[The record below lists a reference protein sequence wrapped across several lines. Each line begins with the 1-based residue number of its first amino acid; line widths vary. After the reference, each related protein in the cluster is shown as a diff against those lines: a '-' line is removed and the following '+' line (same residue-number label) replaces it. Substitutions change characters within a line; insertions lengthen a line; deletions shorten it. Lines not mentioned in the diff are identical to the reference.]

1 MRAGLRLLGLALW
14 LLICLPPHLLS
25 KALTG
30 RSGVPPRFLG
40 ACAWI
45 IGARVTTVGEPVHA
59 RTLIAAN
66 HLSWLDILILA
77 GATGCRFVSKDD
89 LGNPVVHW
97 LADQNNTLYVRRS
110 ERSDSRNQADAI
122 AAALEGPQAVTLF
135 PEGTTGP
142 GDALLPFRST
152 LLQAASS
159 AGADVAVRPVAI
171 DYGAAATEIS
181 WHDEPARDNVLRMLG
196 RRGTF
201 AVTVRLLEPLDRA
214 LDRKGLAREAHA
226 AIAAA
231 FFASNS
237 PAASNAPTAS
247 NTVFAS
253 NSPVTPL

>member
-1 MRAGLRLLGLALW
+1 MRVGLRLLALAL
-14 LLICLPPHLLS
+14 LLALCLLPHLLS

-30 RSGVPPRFLG
+30 RSAVPPVFLG

-45 IGARVTTVGEPVHA
+45 IGARVTTVGEPVRP

-66 HLSWLDILILA
+66 HVSWLDILILA

-89 LGNPVVHW
+89 LGSPLVHW

-110 ERSDSRNQADAI
+110 ERADSRNQADAI
-122 AAALEGPQAVTLF
+122 AAALDGAQAVTLF

-142 GDALLPFRST
+142 GDRLLPFRST

-159 AGADVAVRPVAI
+159 AGSDVAVRPVAI
-171 DYGAAATEIS
+171 DYGAAGTEIS
-181 WHDEPARDNVLRMLG
+181 WHDEPAPDNVLRMLG

-201 AVTVRLLEPLDRA
+201 AVIVRLLGPLDRA

-226 AIAAA
+226 VIEAALG
-231 FFASNS
+231 ASN
-237 PAASNAPTAS
+237 PA
-247 NTVFAS
+247 
-253 NSPVTPL
+253 VTRL

>member
-1 MRAGLRLLGLALW
+1 MGLRLAGLAVLLGL
-14 LLICLPPHLLS
+14 CLPPHLLS
-25 KALTG
+25 KSLTG
-30 RSGVPPRFLG
+30 RSGWPPRFLG

-45 IGARVTTVGEPVHA
+45 IGARVRTVGEPVRA

-89 LGNPVVHW
+89 LGNPLVHW

-122 AAALEGPQAVTLF
+122 AAALDGPQAVTLF

-142 GDALLPFRST
+142 GDRLLPFRST
-152 LLQAASS
+152 LLQAASA
-159 AGADVAVRPVAI
+159 AGSDVAVRPVAI
-171 DYGAAATEIS
+171 DYGPAAVEVS
-181 WHDEPARDNVLRMLG
+181 WYDEPGRDNVLRILG
-196 RRGTF
+196 RSGTLP
-201 AVTVRLLEPLDRA
+201 VTVRLLGPLDRA

-231 FFASNS
+231 L
-237 PAASNAPTAS
+237 AASNCHSTR
-247 NTVFAS
+247 
-253 NSPVTPL
+253 L